1 MGVQAHCEK
10 RMTRAELDA
19 KRAVAAAGGVAAQR
33 TALEAALVW
42 WDHPPC
48 FSVDPLEGGV
58 RWKGRLDYDEE
69 GSSRGYVW
77 RGKLYSC
84 AIQCGEICTLIYE
97 QFHTTVTLTPPH

>member
-1 MGVQAHCEK
+1 MLDGPLHDHTMGVQAHCEK

-48 FSVDPLEGGV
+48 FSVDPLEGDV

-77 RGKLYSC
+77 RGKSIDYS
-84 AIQCGEICTLIYE
+84 
-97 QFHTTVTLTPPH
+97 V